1 MLKGH
6 LLNERYRII
15 RPIGGGGM
23 ANVYLAFDEI
33 LDREV
38 AIKALRPE
46 FINDPEF
53 IERFDREA
61 KAATS
66 LVHPN
71 IVSIYDV
78 GEEDDIMYMVMEYI
92 EGMTLKEYIKEHGA
106 LSVTE
111 AVRIMQSLSS
121 AIHHAHEN
129 GLIHRDI
136 KPQNILID
144 KEGQVKVT
152 DFGIAIALSATSLTQ
167 TNSILGSVHYLSPEQ
182 ARGGMATKKSD
193 IYSLGIVFYEM
204 LTGKLPY
211 EGQSAVAVA
220 LQHLQSETPFVKDLR
235 PEVPQSVENIVL
247 KSMDK
252 NPIHRY
258 LSLTEFETDLESA
271 LTEDRLNEPRY
282 LSPVEPGD
290 ETKLMPVM
298 NDYVLQDSESDT
310 FVASSDG
317 DTKLIEAIDLKKKP
331 KKKKNK
337 FKKWLLAFFIL
348 ALVTSLVIATI
359 LYFKPKDVVIPDLVG
374 KEYDEARELL
384 EDLNVKVEKKLIH
397 SDEINE
403 GLIVKTD
410 PAANRTIKEKS
421 EVTIFVSE
429 GAERVEVEDYT
440 GKKFDQV
447 KRMLEEL
454 GFIDVIAYEKASDKE
469 VGTIITQ
476 IQPNEDS
483 EVVPAET
490 KVIFEVSS
498 GPNTLVLDDL
508 VGKTESEIK
517 TYAQAHGLSL
527 TLTDD
532 YSDSV
537 DKGKVISQNPSSGT
551 TLKVGASISVVL
563 SLGKEEIPRKEHT
576 VTFTVPFKPKEDEKS
591 QKVIIYIGDA
601 QNNLSHK
608 YREYVINDDEEFTI
622 NLEIEKGKKGSYK
635 VTRDDEVI
643 IEKSIDYKEGS

>member
-317 DTKLIEAIDLKKKP
+317 DTKLMEAIDLKKKP

-454 GFIDVIAYEKASDKE
+454 GFKDVIAYEKASDKE

-551 TLKVGASISVVL
+551 TLKVGASISAVL